1 MHLSNWNIVSNEK
14 SARIRL
20 IAQKHI
26 LNYSTNGSKKMGK
39 LSYFNES

>member
-1 MHLSNWNIVSNEK
+1 MHLSNWNIVNNEK

-26 LNYSTNGSKKMGK
+26 LNYSTNGSKKDGQVV
-39 LSYFNES
+39 LL